1 MSGYANRGPTSLWR
15 WISIRMIGLALLVI
29 LIIGVGMW
37 YRFQFWE
44 SSHRRTLP
52 LDVQAELQA
61 LEARRASDPDADLP
75 RLKQIYGEYLYGE
88 YFAPRVVREDFVVIF
103 SLILISLP
111 LVVVGGVWVS
121 LRMSRQLGAVAV
133 AAERIAEGAFD
144 ARAGINADA
153 PQALRSLALDFNR
166 MAERLERYDQELM
179 ISSAAIAHEL
189 RTPLTAAKS
198 RLKALL
204 DGVFEPS
211 PDNLRIIMRQ
221 LDQINRLTDDLYL
234 LSLASAGRA
243 ETRCQPVSASGSG
256 RGSLRM
262 GARPVRSSCDAPGDR
277 RSRRTVCACG
287 PGSAW
292 SGSVD
297 PHRQRDP
304 VWVGRQVV
312 AGLWAPGGP
321 VAEPESGGCRS
332 GVSAGVRQP
341 GLRPLLAGGNL
352 SRSQSGW
359 RWSGSF
365 GSRCNLSG
373 SWRLAHCTQQ
383 ARGRSRYRHQDS
395 GRRRRLHQTLI

>member
-234 LSLASAGRA
+234 LSLASAGELRLVASQFPLLALVEDRCAWALDRFEAHAMRLEIDVPAELCVHADRDRLGQVLSILIDNAIQYGSAGKWLRVCGRREGQWLNLRVEDAGPGFPPASVSRVCDRFWRA
-243 ETRCQPVSASGSG
+243 ETSRDRNRGGGGLGLSVAVAICQAHG
-256 RGSLRM
+256 GSLI
-262 GARPVRSSCDAPGDR
+262 ARNR
-277 RSRRTVCACG
+277 
-287 PGSAW
+287 
-292 SGSVD
+292 
-297 PHRQRDP
+297 
-304 VWVGRQVV
+304 
-312 AGLWAPGGP
+312 PGGGADIVIRIP
-321 VAEPESGGCRS
+321 ADA
-332 GVSAGVRQP
+332 AG
-341 GLRPLLAGGNL
+341 
-352 SRSQSGW
+352 
-359 RWSGSF
+359 F
-365 GSRCNLSG
+365 IK
-373 SWRLAHCTQQ
+373 H
-383 ARGRSRYRHQDS
+383 
-395 GRRRRLHQTLI
+395 

>member
-1 MSGYANRGPTSLWR
+1 MSGYANRGLTSLWR

-144 ARAGINADA
+144 ARAGISADA

-189 RTPLTAAKS
+189 RTPLNAAKG

-211 PDNLRIIMRQ
+211 PDNLQIIMRQ

-234 LSLASAGRA
+234 LSLASAGELRLFASEFPLRVLVEDRCAWALDRFEAHAMRLEIDVPA
-243 ETRCQPVSASGSG
+243 ELCVHA
-256 RGSLRM
+256 
-262 GARPVRSSCDAPGDR
+262 DR
-277 RSRRTVCACG
+277 DRLGQVLSILIDNAIQY
-287 PGSAW
+287 GSAGKW
-292 SGSVD
+292 
-297 PHRQRDP
+297 
-304 VWVGRQVV
+304 
-312 AGLWAPGGP
+312 
-321 VAEPESGGCRS
+321 
-332 GVSAGVRQP
+332 
-341 GLRPLLAGGNL
+341 LRV
-352 SRSQSGW
+352 
-359 RWSGSF
+359 
-365 GSRCNLSG
+365 C
-373 SWRLAHCTQQ
+373 
-383 ARGRSRYRHQDS
+383 
-395 GRRRRLHQTLI
+395 GRREGQ